1 VTLPV
6 TILAQAAAPAAT
18 GWFAWDKLPLLVA
31 LAFVV
36 AAVLG
41 SIAVARAGRPIRM
54 RRLAGLDAI
63 EEAVGRATEMGRPVL
78 FVPGIQD
85 MDNIMTVAGVT
96 VLGHVAKVTAGYD
109 AELEVPTSRSI
120 VMAAARETVQSAY
133 LAAGRSDA
141 YDPDRIYYVTDDQFS
156 YVAATSG
163 MIARKRPAACFY
175 FGCFFAES
183 LILAENGNAVGA
195 IQVAGTAE
203 TAQLPFFVASCDYT
217 LIGEEFFA
225 ASAYL
230 SGEPD
235 QLGTILGQDA
245 VKAAAWAM
253 VLLAA
258 VLGTLS
264 AWMAP
269 APAAPGAGATPA
281 APAAETPAIV
291 EFTGWL
297 RGSLGGES

>member
-1 VTLPV
+1 VTAPV

-120 VMAAARETVQSAY
+120 VMAAARETVQSSY

-269 APAAPGAGATPA
+269 APSAPGADA

>member
-120 VMAAARETVQSAY
+120 VMAAARETVQSSY

-269 APAAPGAGATPA
+269 APAAPGADA

>member
-1 VTLPV
+1 MTFPV

-120 VMAAARETVQSAY
+120 VMAAARETVQSSY

-269 APAAPGAGATPA
+269 APSAPGADA

>member
-1 VTLPV
+1 MTLPV

-120 VMAAARETVQSAY
+120 VMAAARETVQSSY

-269 APAAPGAGATPA
+269 APSAPGADAAPA
-281 APAAETPAIV
+281 APAAEPPAIV

>member
-1 VTLPV
+1 MTLPV

-120 VMAAARETVQSAY
+120 VMAAARETVQSSY

-269 APAAPGAGATPA
+269 APSAPGADA

>member
-120 VMAAARETVQSAY
+120 VMAAARETVQSSY

-141 YDPDRIYYVTDDQFS
+141 YDPDRIFYVTDDQFS

-269 APAAPGAGATPA
+269 APSAPGADA

>member
-1 VTLPV
+1 MTLPV

-120 VMAAARETVQSAY
+120 VMAAARETVQSSY
-133 LAAGRSDA
+133 LAAGRSEA

-269 APAAPGAGATPA
+269 APSAPGADA

>member
-1 VTLPV
+1 VTFPV

-18 GWFAWDKLPLLVA
+18 RWFAWDKLPLLIA

-120 VMAAARETVQSAY
+120 VMAAARETVQSSY

-245 VKAAAWAM
+245 VKAAAWGM

-269 APAAPGAGATPA
+269 APAAPGADA
-281 APAAETPAIV
+281 APAAAPPAIV

>member
-1 VTLPV
+1 MTLPV

-120 VMAAARETVQSAY
+120 VMAAARETVQSSY

-141 YDPDRIYYVTDDQFS
+141 YDPDRIFYVTDDQFS

-269 APAAPGAGATPA
+269 APSAPGADA